1 VKLQWEEI
9 MSVAPSLSSP
19 LFLDLEDKRVWRG
32 EQHWQL
38 TPKAFA
44 VLCYLVEHSGRLV
57 TKDEL
62 LHAVWPNRVVSEWAL
77 WTCIREIR
85 EALSDNIHAPQYIQ
99 TVHRRGYCFIAQATC
114 GTHLPV
120 PRALSLKHRATNLI
134 GRGVELRQLHGW
146 LQKALSGERQIVFVT
161 GEAGIGKTALVKAF
175 LQQVASDQGVWI
187 GYGQC
192 LGHYG
197 VGEAYLPVLEA
208 LGRLCCT
215 PGHERLL
222 TALQQYAP
230 TWLWR
235 MPALIRP
242 SDLEA
247 LQRGI
252 LSATQ
257 EHMLREMAEAMEAV
271 TAQQPLI
278 LWLKDLQ
285 WSDFATLDLLSYL
298 AWRSGPTRLLAIGTY
313 RPVDVIV
320 RGHPL
325 REVKPE
331 LQVHGRCQELP
342 LELLTKSAVEAY
354 LTLRFS
360 PKVLEGVSLQALAR
374 LVYQRTEGNPL
385 FMVNVTE
392 FLVVQGLLVEKED
405 RWELRSDLGDLSWG
419 IPQTI
424 RQMIEKQFER
434 LSTEEQHLL
443 EASSVAGMGF
453 SALEVA
459 AGLGET
465 VEEVERQCAALARRE
480 LFVQERGKSVW
491 PDGTVTGYYEFL
503 HALYQQVLYERISVG
518 RRVRLH
524 RSIGEREEQGYGQQA
539 GKRAAVLAMHF
550 TQGRDYHRA
559 VQYHR
564 QAAANAFGRHAY
576 REAITHL
583 TKGLELLDSLPEA
596 PKRIHNKLD
605 FLTVLGSIFMSTKGY
620 ASPEVER
627 LYVRA
632 MTLCQQ
638 TEETVELFPSLW
650 GLFYFHLV
658 RAHLYTARDLG
669 TQCLAIAQ
677 RKHDPSLL
685 LLAHEAMGILLFH
698 CGEFAAARKH
708 LEQSSALYNS
718 QQYPALASCYDQGI
732 GIAYLSYGA
741 LTLWALGYPEQAW
754 KRCHEVLALARS
766 LGYPYGRVMSLLLAV
781 WLCQVSGDRIG
792 KACQWVE
799 EALRLATQHGFPELV
814 GHAREFRG
822 WALGRQGALRE
833 GIEEMRC
840 GFVAVQATGAT
851 FTKPNLL
858 AALAEAQGAIGQVA
872 EGLNILTE
880 ALVVANKTE
889 ECWYEAELHRL
900 KGELSPDPQAE
911 AEVSLW
917 RALEIARRQQAKS
930 LELRVAVSLARLWQK
945 QGKKAEAWQLLS
957 EIYRWFT
964 EGFDRKDLQEAK
976 ALLDRL
982 S

>member
-1 VKLQWEEI
+1 MPIEHL
-9 MSVAPSLSSP
+9 LSGP
-19 LFLDLEDKRVWRG
+19 LFLDLEDKQIWRG

-38 TPKAFA
+38 TPKAFD
-44 VLCYLVEHSGRLV
+44 VLRHLVEHSGRLV
-57 TKDEL
+57 TKEEL
-62 LHAVWPNRVVSEWAL
+62 LRAVWPNRVVSEWAL

-85 EALSDNIHAPQYIQ
+85 EALSDNIYAPQYIRA
-99 TVHRRGYCFIAQATC
+99 VHRRGYCFIAQATC
-114 GTHLPV
+114 GTRPPV
-120 PRALSLKHRATNLI
+120 SRALSPKHRATNLI
-134 GRGVELRQLHGW
+134 GREVELRQLHGW

-161 GEAGIGKTALVKAF
+161 GEAGIGKTALVEAF
-175 LQQVASDQGVWI
+175 LQQVTSDQGVWI
-187 GYGQC
+187 GHGQC
-192 LGHYG
+192 VGLYG

-208 LGRLCCT
+208 LGRLCCV

-230 TWLWR
+230 TWLWQ

-247 LQRGI
+247 LQRRI
-252 LSATQ
+252 LGATQ
-257 EHMLREMAEAMEAV
+257 KHMLREMVEAMEVVA
-271 TAQQPLI
+271 AQQPLI
-278 LWLKDLQ
+278 LWLEDLQ
-285 WSDFATLDLLSYL
+285 WSDSATLDLLTYL
-298 AWRSGPTRLLAIGTY
+298 AWRSGLARLLAIGTY

-342 LELLTKSAVEAY
+342 LEPLTKSAVEAY
-354 LTLRFS
+354 LTLQFS
-360 PKVLEGVSLQALAR
+360 PKVPEAVSLQALAR
-374 LVYQRTEGNPL
+374 LIHQRTEGNPL
-385 FMVNVTE
+385 FMVNMTN
-392 FLVVQGLLVEKED
+392 FLVAQGLLVEKED
-405 RWELRSDLGDLSWG
+405 RWKLRSDLEDLSWG
-419 IPQTI
+419 IPPVI

-434 LSTEEQHLL
+434 LSAEEQRLL
-443 EASSVAGMGF
+443 EASSVAGVEF
-453 SALEVA
+453 SVLEVA

-465 VEEVERQCAALARRE
+465 MEEVERQCAALARRE
-480 LFVQERGKSVW
+480 LFVRERGKSVW
-491 PDGTVTGYYEFL
+491 PDGTVTGHYEFL

-518 RRVRLH
+518 QRVRLH
-524 RSIGEREEQGYGQQA
+524 RNIGEREEQGYGRQA

-550 TQGRDYHRA
+550 TQGLDYCRA

-576 REAITHL
+576 REAIAHL
-583 TKGLELLDSLPEA
+583 TKGLEFLESFPET
-596 PKRIHNKLD
+596 PKRIHNELE
-605 FLTVLGSIFMSTKGY
+605 FLTVLGFIFMSTKGY

-627 LYVRA
+627 LYTRA

-638 TEETVELFPSLW
+638 AEETVELFPSLW
-650 GLFYFHLV
+650 GLFYFYLV
-658 RAHLYTARDLG
+658 RAHFHTARDLG

-677 RKHDPSLL
+677 REQDPSLL

-708 LEQSSALYNS
+708 LEQCSALYNPE
-718 QQYPALASCYDQGI
+718 QHPALASRYGQDI

-754 KRCHEVLALARS
+754 KRCYEALALAQS
-766 LGYPYGRVMSLLLAV
+766 LGYPYGRVMSLLLAA
-781 WLCQVSGDRIG
+781 WLCQISRDRIG
-792 KACQWVE
+792 EAREWVE
-799 EALRLATQHGFPELV
+799 EALRLATEYGFPELV

-833 GIEEMRC
+833 GVEEMHC
-840 GFVAVQATGAT
+840 GFVAVQATGAA
-851 FTKPNLL
+851 FTKPHLL

-872 EGLNILTE
+872 EGLNTLAE
-880 ALVVANKTE
+880 ALAVANKTGGH
-889 ECWYEAELHRL
+889 WYEAELHRL

-911 AEVSLW
+911 AEVSLQ

-930 LELRVAVSLARLWQK
+930 LELRVATSLARLWRE
-945 QGKKAEAWQLLS
+945 QGKKAKAWRLLLK
-957 EIYRWFT
+957 IYGWFT

-976 ALLDRL
+976 AMLEGL